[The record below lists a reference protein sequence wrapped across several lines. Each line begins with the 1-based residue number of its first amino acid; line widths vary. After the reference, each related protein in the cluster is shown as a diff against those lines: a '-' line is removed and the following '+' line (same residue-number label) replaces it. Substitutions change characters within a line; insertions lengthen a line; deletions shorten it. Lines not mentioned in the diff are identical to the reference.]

1 VRSFRRIALALVL
14 ATATS
19 ATLLILH
26 PAAAA
31 PGDLDTS
38 FGSGG
43 TVETPIGTTS
53 HATALLVQ
61 PDGRIVAGGTSWVRR
76 GNSLDSSF
84 TVTRYLP
91 DGRLDAGFGS
101 GGVATGPCC
110 GASALALQ
118 PDGKIVQAG
127 LSSRDNRP
135 VFALA
140 RYRLDGSLDGT
151 FGTAGVV
158 IGPEGSARDVAVQTD
173 GKVLVAGTET
183 NVYALR
189 LVRLNPDG
197 SLDATF
203 GTDGI
208 VRTLLGSKA
217 SAEAVVVQP
226 DGKIVAAGV
235 SVPGP
240 PPPPPPPPPAPPPP
254 PPPGPPPDAWQ
265 MTLVRYEPD
274 GSLDSSFGSSGIVK
288 TAFGYSATVEDL
300 AIQSDGKLVV
310 TGHTEE
316 RIFAPGRVSLA
327 RYRADGALDPAF
339 GSGGIAVTEV
349 DRGASGTD
357 LALQPDR
364 KIVVGGTFG
373 VARYGADGTLDATF
387 GSGGI
392 SQTGPPLLFPPSAVA
407 LQPDG
412 RIVTAGSRSRQG
424 NAVFA
429 LNRYFARSVST
440 MAAVP
445 RSGRY
450 GRTALLRGTLAD
462 GQAGARVQILRRG
475 CYELRTRVAATAT
488 TSAGGR
494 WQARVPLT
502 SRAIFQARIDP
513 ETTTTL
519 VVQVRPRITLSKVG
533 AGRFR
538 ARVFARGSLGGR
550 TVVLQQFSGRR
561 WVDRQRIVLRR
572 IVKRGRT
579 IVSGRTFSQGNTA
592 GRRLRLA
599 YRVRD
604 PYACYA
610 SAASRPITG

>member
-1 VRSFRRIALALVL
+1 
-14 ATATS
+14 
-19 ATLLILH
+19 
-26 PAAAA
+26 
-31 PGDLDTS
+31 
-38 FGSGG
+38 
-43 TVETPIGTTS
+43 
-53 HATALLVQ
+53 
-61 PDGRIVAGGTSWVRR
+61 
-76 GNSLDSSF
+76 
-84 TVTRYLP
+84 
-91 DGRLDAGFGS
+91 
-101 GGVATGPCC
+101 
-110 GASALALQ
+110 
-118 PDGKIVQAG
+118 
-127 LSSRDNRP
+127 
-135 VFALA
+135 
-140 RYRLDGSLDGT
+140 
-151 FGTAGVV
+151 
-158 IGPEGSARDVAVQTD
+158 
-173 GKVLVAGTET
+173 
-183 NVYALR
+183 
-189 LVRLNPDG
+189 
-197 SLDATF
+197 
-203 GTDGI
+203 
-208 VRTLLGSKA
+208 
-217 SAEAVVVQP
+217 
-226 DGKIVAAGV
+226 
-235 SVPGP
+235 
-240 PPPPPPPPPAPPPP
+240 
-254 PPPGPPPDAWQ
+254 
-265 MTLVRYEPD
+265 
-274 GSLDSSFGSSGIVK
+274 
-288 TAFGYSATVEDL
+288 
-300 AIQSDGKLVV
+300 
-310 TGHTEE
+310 
-316 RIFAPGRVSLA
+316 
-327 RYRADGALDPAF
+327 
-339 GSGGIAVTEV
+339 
-349 DRGASGTD
+349 
-357 LALQPDR
+357 
-364 KIVVGGTFG
+364 
-373 VARYGADGTLDATF
+373 
-387 GSGGI
+387 
-392 SQTGPPLLFPPSAVA
+392 LLFPPSAVA